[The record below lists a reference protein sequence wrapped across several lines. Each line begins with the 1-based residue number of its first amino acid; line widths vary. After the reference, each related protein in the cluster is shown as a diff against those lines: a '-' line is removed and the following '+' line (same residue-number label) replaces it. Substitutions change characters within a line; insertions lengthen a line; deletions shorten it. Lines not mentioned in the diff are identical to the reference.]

1 MSKSGNPKKPVTPQ
15 SPPSEEGVATDM
27 LIQSD
32 NYEVW
37 LSHEPDGEVVYHVE
51 LDNLTLHFFREEWQ
65 EFAALIHHATEEE
78 ADRKRENK

>member
-1 MSKSGNPKKPVTPQ
+1 MNKPGKPRKPANLQSPQ
-15 SPPSEEGVATDM
+15 SEEWVSTDL

-51 LDNLTLHFFREEWQ
+51 LDTITLHFFKEEWL

-78 ADRKRENK
+78 KDRKRDTK